1 MPCIPCCHI
10 KLSSIFYPVGLDK
23 PVLLFLS
30 LGVSHLFKFLFMYF
44 LILIF
49 PSLSS
54 PPSICLSFYSVHTP
68 SAPPSS
74 RFAVNVDGKDGK
86 EWEEGKEWK
95 DSGKG
100 KELEP
105 SRPVSVMSSLSY
117 RKRSNI
123 KDSIGGKGDE
133 SSLLNTLKE
142 QSDSQDL
149 SSFRKNKAKQ
159 ETEDDSYSVNSW
171 RKAGDDLDDRG
182 SVISQAYSE
191 AASRARKGMD
201 SRWSEFDK
209 ESVVSSVAPS
219 RVSTCRTAMDLDD
232 DAISSVSRMSSVSR
246 RPSMPHLD
254 DRQSEYGSPVSPS
267 LSRRSPGSVSRAD
280 SRMSLSRSCR
290 LSEFDVD
297 DDAQSIAF
305 SEARSSAYSPHS
317 TSGRSFSMPPQAR
330 TTDSSPP
337 DVSDVKP
344 VSHRNYLDPD
354 LEAAINEVLS
364 FKPIKFKRTSL
375 EDSEVEKDKPGEE
388 EEDDRKSVSSS
399 RIGRDSGR
407 SSSLRRSASAVDFM
421 RSSSSLSTRS
431 SRSKKSKSKKK
442 KRSHSSESDSSDDD
456 RKKKSS
462 KKKKSKKSKKKS
474 KKESSSSS
482 SSSESESSTESDSS
496 SGASTI
502 SYRSSSSI
510 KKAPGRQA
518 SGSEGELEP
527 EGPSEESPPMSKKEE
542 KKRKK
547 KVDNLMM
554 KYLYKP
560 DSD

>member
-1 MPCIPCCHI
+1 
-10 KLSSIFYPVGLDK
+10 
-23 PVLLFLS
+23 
-30 LGVSHLFKFLFMYF
+30 
-44 LILIF
+44 
-49 PSLSS
+49 
-54 PPSICLSFYSVHTP
+54 
-68 SAPPSS
+68 
-74 RFAVNVDGKDGK
+74 
-86 EWEEGKEWK
+86 
-95 DSGKG
+95 
-100 KELEP
+100 
-105 SRPVSVMSSLSY
+105 MSSLSY
-117 RKRSNI
+117 RKRSNM

-133 SSLLNTLKE
+133 SSLLNTLKT

-149 SSFRKNKAKQ
+149 STFRKNKAKQ
-159 ETEDDSYSVNSW
+159 DIEDDSYSVSSW
-171 RKAGDDLDDRG
+171 RKAGDDLNDRG

-191 AASRARKGMD
+191 ATSRARKGID

-219 RVSTCRTAMDLDD
+219 RVSNRRSVLDLDD
-232 DAISSVSRMSSVSR
+232 DAISSVSRVSPLSQRRSMSR
-246 RPSMPHLD
+246 LD
-254 DRQSEYGSPVSPS
+254 DRQSEYGSAISPS

-280 SRMSLSRSCR
+280 SRMSLARSCR

-297 DDAQSIAF
+297 DDSRSVAY
-305 SEARSSAYSPHS
+305 SEVRSSAFSPHS

-330 TTDSSPP
+330 TTDSSPT

-375 EDSEVEKDKPGEE
+375 EDSEAEKDKQAE

-399 RIGRDSGR
+399 RTGRDSGR

-431 SRSKKSKSKKK
+431 SRSKKGKGKSKKK
-442 KRSHSSESDSSDDD
+442 KKKKSNSSDSDSSDSSDDG
-456 RKKKSS
+456 RRKKSS
-462 KKKKSKKSKKKS
+462 KKKGKKSKKRS

-482 SSSESESSTESDSS
+482 SSSDSESSTESDS

-510 KKAPGRQA
+510 KKAPGKLQA
-518 SGSEGELEP
+518 SDSEGEQEP
-527 EGPSEESPPMSKKEE
+527 EGPSEDAPPLSKKDE
-542 KKRKK
+542 KKRRK

-554 KYLYKP
+554 KYLYRP

>member
-1 MPCIPCCHI
+1 
-10 KLSSIFYPVGLDK
+10 
-23 PVLLFLS
+23 
-30 LGVSHLFKFLFMYF
+30 MYF

-49 PSLSS
+49 PSLYS

-74 RFAVNVDGKDGK
+74 RFAVNVDGKEGK

-117 RKRSNI
+117 RKRSSI
-123 KDSIGGKGDE
+123 KDSVGGKGDE
-133 SSLLNTLKE
+133 TSLLNTLKE

-159 ETEDDSYSVNSW
+159 ETEDGSYSVNSW

-209 ESVVSSVAPS
+209 ESVVSSVPPS
-219 RVSTCRTAMDLDD
+219 RVSTCRTAMDQDD
-232 DAISSVSRMSSVSR
+232 DAISSVSCMSSVSR
-246 RPSMPHLD
+246 RRSMPRLD

-297 DDAQSIAF
+297 DDVRSIAF

-388 EEDDRKSVSSS
+388 KEDDRKSVSSS

-421 RSSSSLSTRS
+421 RSSSSLSSRS

-442 KRSHSSESDSSDDD
+442 KKNRSHSSESGSSDDD

-462 KKKKSKKSKKKS
+462 KKKSKKSKKKS

-527 EGPSEESPPMSKKEE
+527 EDPSEGAPPMSKKAE

>member
-1 MPCIPCCHI
+1 
-10 KLSSIFYPVGLDK
+10 
-23 PVLLFLS
+23 
-30 LGVSHLFKFLFMYF
+30 MYF

-74 RFAVNVDGKDGK
+74 RFAVNVDGKEGK

-117 RKRSNI
+117 RKRSNM

-171 RKAGDDLDDRG
+171 RKTGDNLDDRG

-219 RVSTCRTAMDLDD
+219 RVSTCRTSMDLDD
-232 DAISSVSRMSSVSR
+232 DAISSVSRMSSVSQR
-246 RPSMPHLD
+246 RSMLRLD

-267 LSRRSPGSVSRAD
+267 LSRRSPGSMSRAD

-290 LSEFDVD
+290 LSEFDMD

-375 EDSEVEKDKPGEE
+375 EDSELEKDKPGEE

-442 KRSHSSESDSSDDD
+442 KRRNHSSESDSSDDD

-527 EGPSEESPPMSKKEE
+527 EGPSEGSPPMSKKEE

>member
-1 MPCIPCCHI
+1 MLCIFCCHI
-10 KLSSIFYPVGLDK
+10 KLYFCTLSAWIN
-23 PVLLFLS
+23 LLFLT
-30 LGVSHLFKFLFMYF
+30 LCVSHLLVFLVMYF
-44 LILIF
+44 LILILIF
-49 PSLSS
+49 SFLSFS
-54 PPSICLSFYSVHTP
+54 PSICLSFYDVHTP
-68 SAPPSS
+68 SALPLS
-74 RFAVNVDGKDGK
+74 RYAINVDGKEGK

-95 DSGKG
+95 ESGKG

-117 RKRSNI
+117 RKRSNM

-142 QSDSQDL
+142 QSDSQEL
-149 SSFRKNKAKQ
+149 SSFRKNKGKQ
-159 ETEDDSYSVNSW
+159 EAEDDSYSVSSW

-191 AASRARKGMD
+191 AASRARKGME
-201 SRWSEFDK
+201 SRWSDFDK
-209 ESVVSSVAPS
+209 ESVVSSMAPS
-219 RVSTCRTAMDLDD
+219 RVSNCRTAMDLDD

-246 RPSMPHLD
+246 RRSMPRLEDH
-254 DRQSEYGSPVSPS
+254 QSEYGLAVSPS
-267 LSRRSPGSVSRAD
+267 LSCRSPGSVSRAD

-290 LSEFDVD
+290 LSEFDIED
-297 DDAQSIAF
+297 DSRSVAF

-337 DVSDVKP
+337 DISDVKP

-375 EDSEVEKDKPGEE
+375 EDSEAEKEKPGER
-388 EEDDRKSVSSS
+388 EDDQKSISSS
-399 RIGRDSGR
+399 RTGRDSGR

-431 SRSKKSKSKKK
+431 SRSKKNKSKKKK
-442 KRSHSSESDSSDDD
+442 KRSHSSESESSDDD

-462 KKKKSKKSKKKS
+462 KKKGKKSKKKS

-527 EGPSEESPPMSKKEE
+527 EGPSEGSPPLCKKDE
-542 KKRKK
+542 KRRKK

-554 KYLYKP
+554 KYLYRP
-560 DSD
+560 DSE

>member
-1 MPCIPCCHI
+1 
-10 KLSSIFYPVGLDK
+10 
-23 PVLLFLS
+23 
-30 LGVSHLFKFLFMYF
+30 
-44 LILIF
+44 
-49 PSLSS
+49 
-54 PPSICLSFYSVHTP
+54 
-68 SAPPSS
+68 
-74 RFAVNVDGKDGK
+74 
-86 EWEEGKEWK
+86 
-95 DSGKG
+95 
-100 KELEP
+100 
-105 SRPVSVMSSLSY
+105 MSSLSY
-117 RKRSNI
+117 RKRSNM

-133 SSLLNTLKE
+133 NSLLNTLKD

-149 SSFRKNKAKQ
+149 SSFRKSKSKQ
-159 ETEDDSYSVNSW
+159 ETEDDSYSVTSW
-171 RKAGDDLDDRG
+171 RKVGDDLDDRG

-219 RVSTCRTAMDLDD
+219 RVSTRRSALDMDD
-232 DAISSVSRMSSVSR
+232 DAISSVSRLSPLIRRRSMSR
-246 RPSMPHLD
+246 LD
-254 DRQSEYGSPVSPS
+254 DHQSEYGSAVSPS
-267 LSRRSPGSVSRAD
+267 TSHRSPGSVSRAD

-297 DDAQSIAF
+297 DDSRSIAF

-364 FKPIKFKRTSL
+364 FKPIKFKRSNL
-375 EDSEVEKDKPGEE
+375 EDSEVEKDKQVEE
-388 EEDDRKSVSSS
+388 EEERKSISSS
-399 RIGRDSGR
+399 RTGRDSGR

-421 RSSSSLSTRS
+421 RSSSS
-431 SRSKKSKSKKK
+431 RSKKGKAKKKK
-442 KRSHSSESDSSDDD
+442 KRSHSSESDSSDSSDD
-456 RKKKSS
+456 GRKKKSS
-462 KKKKSKKSKKKS
+462 KKKGKKSKKKS

-496 SGASTI
+496 GASTI

-510 KKAPGRQA
+510 KKAPGKQA
-518 SGSEGELEP
+518 SDSEGEQEP
-527 EGPSEESPPMSKKEE
+527 EDPSEEAPKLSKKDQ
-542 KKRKK
+542 KNRKK

-554 KYLYKP
+554 KYLYRP

>member
-1 MPCIPCCHI
+1 
-10 KLSSIFYPVGLDK
+10 
-23 PVLLFLS
+23 
-30 LGVSHLFKFLFMYF
+30 
-44 LILIF
+44 
-49 PSLSS
+49 
-54 PPSICLSFYSVHTP
+54 
-68 SAPPSS
+68 
-74 RFAVNVDGKDGK
+74 
-86 EWEEGKEWK
+86 
-95 DSGKG
+95 
-100 KELEP
+100 
-105 SRPVSVMSSLSY
+105 
-117 RKRSNI
+117 
-123 KDSIGGKGDE
+123 
-133 SSLLNTLKE
+133 
-142 QSDSQDL
+142 
-149 SSFRKNKAKQ
+149 
-159 ETEDDSYSVNSW
+159 
-171 RKAGDDLDDRG
+171 
-182 SVISQAYSE
+182 
-191 AASRARKGMD
+191 MD

-407 SSSLRRSASAVDFM
+407 SSSLRRSASAVDLM

-527 EGPSEESPPMSKKEE
+527 KGPSEEAPPMSKKEE

>member
-1 MPCIPCCHI
+1 
-10 KLSSIFYPVGLDK
+10 
-23 PVLLFLS
+23 
-30 LGVSHLFKFLFMYF
+30 MYF

-74 RFAVNVDGKDGK
+74 RFAVNVDGKEGK

-123 KDSIGGKGDE
+123 KDSIGGKGDG

-344 VSHRNYLDPD
+344 
-354 LEAAINEVLS
+354 
-364 FKPIKFKRTSL
+364 
-375 EDSEVEKDKPGEE
+375 
-388 EEDDRKSVSSS
+388 SVTATTWTLTW
-399 RIGRDSGR
+399 R
-407 SSSLRRSASAVDFM
+407 L
-421 RSSSSLSTRS
+421 
-431 SRSKKSKSKKK
+431 
-442 KRSHSSESDSSDDD
+442 
-456 RKKKSS
+456 
-462 KKKKSKKSKKKS
+462 
-474 KKESSSSS
+474 
-482 SSSESESSTESDSS
+482 
-496 SGASTI
+496 
-502 SYRSSSSI
+502 
-510 KKAPGRQA
+510 P
-518 SGSEGELEP
+518 
-527 EGPSEESPPMSKKEE
+527 
-542 KKRKK
+542 
-547 KVDNLMM
+547 LM
-554 KYLYKP
+554 KC
-560 DSD
+560 

>member
-1 MPCIPCCHI
+1 
-10 KLSSIFYPVGLDK
+10 
-23 PVLLFLS
+23 
-30 LGVSHLFKFLFMYF
+30 
-44 LILIF
+44 
-49 PSLSS
+49 
-54 PPSICLSFYSVHTP
+54 
-68 SAPPSS
+68 
-74 RFAVNVDGKDGK
+74 
-86 EWEEGKEWK
+86 
-95 DSGKG
+95 
-100 KELEP
+100 
-105 SRPVSVMSSLSY
+105 MSSLSY
-117 RKRSNI
+117 RKRSNM

-159 ETEDDSYSVNSW
+159 EAEDDSYSVSSW

-209 ESVVSSVAPS
+209 ESVVSPS
-219 RVSTCRTAMDLDD
+219 RVSTCRTTMDLDD

-246 RPSMPHLD
+246 RRSMPRLD
-254 DRQSEYGSPVSPS
+254 DRQSEYSSAVSPS
-267 LSRRSPGSVSRAD
+267 LSRSPGSISRSPGSISRAD

-297 DDAQSIAF
+297 DDARSVAF

-330 TTDSSPP
+330 NTDSSPP

-375 EDSEVEKDKPGEE
+375 EDSEAEKDKLCEV
-388 EEDDRKSVSSS
+388 EDDKKSVNSS
-399 RIGRDSGR
+399 RTGRDSGR

-431 SRSKKSKSKKK
+431 SHSKKGKSKKK
-442 KRSHSSESDSSDDD
+442 KKKKSRSSESDSSDSSDD
-456 RKKKSS
+456 NRKKKSS
-462 KKKKSKKSKKKS
+462 KKGKKSKKKS
-474 KKESSSSS
+474 RKESSSSS
-482 SSSESESSTESDSS
+482 SSSESESSTDSDSS

-510 KKAPGRQA
+510 KKAPGRHA

-527 EGPSEESPPMSKKEE
+527 EGPSEGAPPQSKKEE

-554 KYLYKP
+554 KYLYRP

>member
-1 MPCIPCCHI
+1 M
-10 KLSSIFYPVGLDK
+10 
-23 PVLLFLS
+23 
-30 LGVSHLFKFLFMYF
+30 
-44 LILIF
+44 F

-54 PPSICLSFYSVHTP
+54 PPSICLSFYAVHTP

-74 RFAVNVDGKDGK
+74 RYAVNVDGKEGK
-86 EWEEGKEWK
+86 EWEEGKDWK
-95 DSGKG
+95 DNGKG

-117 RKRSNI
+117 RKRSNM

-159 ETEDDSYSVNSW
+159 EAEDDSYSVSSW

-201 SRWSEFDK
+201 SRWSDFDK
-209 ESVVSSVAPS
+209 ESVVSPS
-219 RVSTCRTAMDLDD
+219 RASTCRTAMDLDD

-246 RPSMPHLD
+246 RRSMPRLD
-254 DRQSEYGSPVSPS
+254 DRQSEYGSAVSPS
-267 LSRRSPGSVSRAD
+267 LSRRSPGGMSRAD

-297 DDAQSIAF
+297 DDARSIAF

-330 TTDSSPP
+330 NTDSSPP

-344 VSHRNYLDPD
+344 VGHRNYLDPD

-375 EDSEVEKDKPGEE
+375 DDSEAEKDKPGEV
-388 EEDDRKSVSSS
+388 EDGKKSVNSS
-399 RIGRDSGR
+399 RTGRDSGR
-407 SSSLRRSASAVDFM
+407 SSSVRRSASAVDFM

-431 SRSKKSKSKKK
+431 SHSKKGKSKKK
-442 KRSHSSESDSSDDD
+442 KKKSHSSESDSSDSSDD
-456 RKKKSS
+456 SRKKKSS
-462 KKKKSKKSKKKS
+462 KKKGKKSKKKS

-527 EGPSEESPPMSKKEE
+527 EGPSEGAPPRSKKEE

-554 KYLYKP
+554 KYLYRP